1 MMGTQMGL
9 DLAGRPSRCVIL
21 DRTHTENR
29 H

>member
-1 MMGTQMGL
+1 MMGAQMGL
-9 DLAGRPSRCVIL
+9 DLAGRPSGRVIP